1 MPLRTQ
7 FRTLIHTVS
16 LSTWRLLFVVITLQL
31 SAQSCVHHIH
41 VIPEPDQVV
50 VDPIPLAVRVDV
62 PNLILE
68 GADHM
73 SGIALLKWPR
83 QDFRQA
89 VVEYIQKRRSFT
101 AVGTDRGDVTLSIT
115 VKLALQSRGRYIYR
129 VRLDSQLISPKS
141 SAPRT
146 YVVETEA
153 EGSAVRWVTASDQD
167 PIAEAVRLALN
178 ELLTKIEAD
187 RAPILDAG
195 KS

>member
-1 MPLRTQ
+1 VPFRTQ
-7 FRTLIHTVS
+7 FRTFIHTVS
-16 LSTWRLLFVVITLQL
+16 RSGWRLPVLATTLLLST
-31 SAQSCVHHIH
+31 SGCVHHIH
-41 VIPEPDQVV
+41 VAPEPDQVAA
-50 VDPIPLAVRVDV
+50 DPIPLTVRVEV
-62 PNLILE
+62 PLFVLE

-73 SGIALLKWPR
+73 SGIALLKWPW

-115 VKLALQSRGRYIYR
+115 AKLALQSHDRYIYH
-129 VRLDSQLISPKS
+129 VRLDSQLVSPKFPS
-141 SAPRT
+141 PRT

-153 EGSAVRWVTASDQD
+153 VGSSVRWVTASDQD

-187 RAPILDAG
+187 RAAILAVA
-195 KS
+195 KP